1 MPITLQLDFSDCDN
15 ICDDKQTKTLVQ
27 SLHHNRVSYH
37 DALAVMTSV
46 PKTELRAVTIT
57 VGRADIGMLG
67 YKDQYM
73 YLRERI
79 KRRFKYHSDQKYI
92 FFPEI
97 QPSTGNIHFHGYT
110 QKITFDEWK
119 EKTGIFGS
127 RNTHISSFAPVKNKD
142 NYSEYIKKEVYK
154 FGLAPIHNIK
164 KIDVANFKLKK
175 VPVDNEE
182 KTSKI

>member
-1 MPITLQLDFSDCDN
+1 MTITLELDFSDCDH
-15 ICDDKQTKTLVQ
+15 ICGEKQTQTLVQ
-27 SLHHNRVSYH
+27 SLHHNRVSYT
-37 DALAVMTSV
+37 DALSVITSV
-46 PKTELRAVTIT
+46 PAYDLKAVTIT

-79 KRRFKYHSDQKYI
+79 KNRFKYHSHQKYI

-110 QKITFDEWK
+110 YQITFEEWK
-119 EKTGIFGS
+119 EKTGLFGS
-127 RNTHISSFAPVKNKD
+127 RNNHISSFAPVKNKD
-142 NYSEYIKKEVYK
+142 KYSEYIQKEVYK

-164 KIDVANFKLKK
+164 KMEVYAHKDLLKEEN
-175 VPVDNEE
+175 VPVV
-182 KTSKI
+182 K